1 MKGERRAD
9 IAREHV
15 RHVLWPYPALVG
27 LKKSYGVVL
36 YLSKGPAGRMNAS
49 EGGGS
54 GRPQAFNEHE
64 EAHE

>member
-1 MKGERRAD
+1 MVG
-9 IAREHV
+9 EHV
-15 RHVLWPYPALVG
+15 RQFLWPYPALVG

-54 GRPQAFNEHE
+54 GRPQAFNERA
-64 EAHE
+64 EARG

>member
-1 MKGERRAD
+1 M
-9 IAREHV
+9 AREHV

-36 YLSKGPAGRMNAS
+36 YLSNVPAGRTNAS

-54 GRPQAFNEHE
+54 GRARG
-64 EAHE
+64 